1 MRFTGGKGYQS
12 GARNVNLDVVW
23 DRGPTAL
30 YRTLIPSANQPRE
43 MGLPVHA
50 YTAIDEIKED
60 ATQKAQRVFANLPT
74 EVGAT
79 EAEEIGAG
87 RVCGG
92 SLGPVCDSILRAQGS
107 FSVCCNPSC
116 QPSTPLQYPQ
126 ASSTCCGMSGTRR

>member
-1 MRFTGGKGYQS
+1 
-12 GARNVNLDVVW
+12 
-23 DRGPTAL
+23 
-30 YRTLIPSANQPRE
+30 

-92 SLGPVCDSILRAQGS
+92 SVHDSILRAQS
-107 FSVCCNPSC
+107 HSSAPRPIMLISRA
-116 QPSTPLQYPQ
+116 PPMPQ
-126 ASSTCCGMSGTRR
+126 ASSTCCGMSATRR